1 MSDMP
6 KVVFSTR
13 EFARLCGT
21 TKDTLFHYEDVGLL
35 KPRRRENGY
44 REYTANDF
52 FAFNIIQVLQQTG
65 SSLEEIGEHLA
76 HHDTERTLA
85 LFEEKRRQLAA
96 KREQLEQMEHFLAQN
111 IAVITFAQQAAYDE
125 PTVEEQA
132 EERLLVVPLE
142 AGDGDDLEGI
152 TLRLS
157 EHFETCRQGGLLDRF
172 PLGSII
178 PQANVLVGSDEESYF
193 TSQVPEDFAGGPLVT
208 KPRGR
213 YATLLHKGDYA
224 SFGQGYAILLDYIRR
239 ERLTVIGDCYVR
251 DLVSYL
257 ASGVEEH
264 FVLQISIQVA

>member
-6 KVVFSTR
+6 EVVFTTR

-21 TKDTLFHYEDVGLL
+21 TKDTLFHYEEVGLL
-35 KPRRRENGY
+35 KPRRRANGY
-44 REYTANDF
+44 REYTAEDF
-52 FAFNIIQVLQQTG
+52 FVFNIIQVLQQTG

-85 LFEEKRRQLAA
+85 LFEEKRRELAV
-96 KREQLEQMEHFLAQN
+96 KRQQLEQMEHFLAQN
-111 IAVITFAQQAAYDE
+111 IAVMEFAMQAVYDE
-125 PTVEEQA
+125 PKVEEQP

-142 AGDGDDLEGI
+142 AGEGDNLEGI

-157 EHFETCRQGGLLDRF
+157 DHFKTCRQGGLLDRF

-178 PQANVLVGSDEESYF
+178 PYANVLVGSDEESYF
-193 TSQVPEDFAGGPLVT
+193 TSQVPEDFVGGPLVT
-208 KPRGR
+208 KPKGR

-224 SFGQGYAILLDYIRR
+224 SFGQGYAILLEYIRR
-239 ERLTVIGDCYVR
+239 ERLTVTGDCYVR

-257 ASGVEEH
+257 ASSVEEH
-264 FVLQISIQVA
+264 FVLQISIQVV

>member
-6 KVVFSTR
+6 EVVFSTR

-35 KPRRRENGY
+35 QPRRKDNGY
-44 REYTANDF
+44 RQYTADDF
-52 FAFNIIQVLQQTG
+52 FVFNIIQVLQQTG
-65 SSLEEIGEHLA
+65 SSLEEIGEHLT

-85 LFEEKRRQLAA
+85 LFEEKRRQLAE
-96 KREQLEQMEHFLAQN
+96 KRQQLEQMEHFLEQN
-111 IAVITFAQQAAYDE
+111 ITMMQFAMQAVYDE
-125 PTVEEQA
+125 PKVEEQA
-132 EERLLVVPLE
+132 EERLLVVPLA
-142 AGDGDDLEGI
+142 AGDGDDLQKI

-157 EHFETCRQGGLLDRF
+157 DHFKTCRQGGLFDRF

-178 PQANVLVGSDEESYF
+178 PRANVLVGSDEESYF
-193 TSQVPEDFAGGPLVT
+193 TSRVPEDFTGGPLVT

-213 YATLLHKGDYA
+213 YATLLHKGDYD
-224 SFGQGYAILLDYIRR
+224 SFTQGYAILLDYIRL
-239 ERLTVIGDCYVR
+239 EQLTVTGDCYVR

-257 ASGVEEH
+257 ASGVEAH